1 MSSTTC
7 QTKVC
12 TNCGCAAPVV
22 DFYPGKY
29 TCANCLTE
37 QQRSAYNSNATV
49 ASYYK
54 SRNLV
59 RRSKLQE
66 KTLIQAENNGQW
78 STGEELFLEYNYRN
92 LTTEQIAPVNFYGYS
107 MMEQV
112 DGLTVNGDVTDYQ
125 IKFHPVSNKQIFDD
139 PRQGSGA
146 ETLNVLVVGNPDIAP
161 QITQPLRRMA
171 TKKSKGLP
179 NYDLI
184 LGAWGTDRAETVQ
197 ITDLAGVVWKKASP
211 INPK

>member
-1 MSSTTC
+1 M
-7 QTKVC
+7 
-12 TNCGCAAPVV
+12 N
-22 DFYPGKY
+22 
-29 TCANCLTE
+29 
-37 QQRSAYNSNATV
+37 NATSPTINITMVWAHQAGTGSV
-49 ASYYK
+49 APGRMTSAQLA
-54 SRNLV
+54 SQITPLV
-59 RRSKLQE
+59 GDLVNRRADKLFDSSIRQ
-66 KTLIQAENNGQW
+66 GDV
-78 STGEELFLEYNYRN
+78 ST
-92 LTTEQIAPVNFYGYS
+92 VNFYGYS

-171 TKKSKGLP
+171 TKKSNGLP